1 MRINYE
7 LCRPAYAELHRPTKA
22 HPDDA
27 GVYLRAAVDGTL
39 APGRRASVP
48 TGIRLNLPRGWEG
61 QIRPL
66 SGLAATRGLTVLN
79 SPGTVDAGYRGE
91 VRVLLINHGDAPVSW
106 EEGDRIAQ
114 LVITELPH
122 VVLDEVDDLDTVTL
136 TAGGRGTDS
145 FGSTGVA

>member
-27 GVYLRAAVDGTL
+27 GVDLRAATPGTL

-48 TGIRLNLPRGWEG
+48 TGIRLNITRGWEG
-61 QIRPL
+61 QIRPR
-66 SGLAATRGLTVLN
+66 SGLAATRGLTVIN
-79 SPGTVDAGYRGE
+79 APGTVDAGYRGE
-91 VRVLLINHGDAPVSW
+91 VRVLLVNHGDAPVSW
-106 EEGDRIAQ
+106 EEGDSIAQ

-122 VVLDEVDDLDTVTL
+122 VVLDEVDDLAEETL
-136 TAGGRGTDS
+136 TAGDRGTAG